1 MINGNNIGRQ
11 GEWIVVEY
19 KVTSSETV
27 HVGRF
32 DIVCEKVF
40 QDGKEYPFSYVR
52 IKDCAAAICM
62 IDDDVIL
69 LKEYR
74 YTIDSWEWEI
84 PAGSVEK
91 GDDPTET
98 IVREIQEETGFSIDE
113 IKFLGWYH
121 LSVGSTT
128 ERVFIYYAKCNQPS
142 KQQLEALEKIEV
154 HRIPKADFEKMVK
167 SNEIHQCMGV
177 TAWERYK
184 TEIEKVSYV

>member
-1 MINGNNIGRQ
+1 MGNCF
-11 GEWIVVEY
+11 EVEY

-27 HVGRF
+27 HIGRF
-32 DIVCEKVF
+32 DIVCEKVL
-40 QDGKEYPFSYVR
+40 QNGKEYPFSYVK

-62 IDDDVIL
+62 IEDDVIL

-74 YTIDSWEWEI
+74 HTLDSWEWEI

-91 GDDPTET
+91 DDDPKKT
-98 IVREIQEETGFSIDE
+98 IIREIQEETGFSIE
-113 IKFLGWYH
+113 ELKYLGWYH

-142 KQQLEALEKIEV
+142 EQQLEALEKIEV
-154 HRIPKADFEKMVK
+154 HRIPKAEFEKMVNK
-167 SNEIHQCMGV
+167 NEIHQCMGV

-184 TEIEKVSYV
+184 SEMEKCSDV